1 MPRPLEFD
9 PEQVLAVAAD
19 AFLTHGYAGT
29 SVAMVAEAAGVGK
42 QSLYNTFGD
51 KPALFQQALGCAAG
65 RAGTMIARMAEAP
78 SARAALH
85 AFFDQVV
92 TDCASADPARRH
104 CMVSAGL
111 LEGVDDADVQRALR
125 RAWADTRDLL
135 RTTLLRGQHDGSVT
149 RAVPADVLA
158 DHLMTSMSGLRVAAR
173 ARVGG
178 DRLRA
183 SAALALHPLDPT
195 PPPAG

>member
-1 MPRPLEFD
+1 LEFD

-65 RAGTMIARMAEAP
+65 RVGATVASMASAP
-78 SARAALH
+78 TGRAALH

-92 TDCASADPARRH
+92 TDCASADPVRRH

-111 LEGVDDADVQRALR
+111 LEGIDDTDVQHALR
-125 RAWADTRDLL
+125 RAWVETRDLL

-173 ARVGG
+173 ARVGVE
-178 DRLRA
+178 RLRA
-183 SAALALHPLDPT
+183 SAALALHLLDP
-195 PPPAG
+195 PGAPGG